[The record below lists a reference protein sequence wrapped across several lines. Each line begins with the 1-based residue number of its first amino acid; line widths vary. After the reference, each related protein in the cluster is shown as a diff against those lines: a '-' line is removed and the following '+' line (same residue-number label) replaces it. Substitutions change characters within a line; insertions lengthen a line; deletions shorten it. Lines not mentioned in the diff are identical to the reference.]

1 MREEQ
6 AMSDIEPYTS
16 ADPYAESGEDRLQTY
31 LDEEYGDCT
40 CTDTGD
46 ICPRCAEESSIRSM
60 GEP

>member
-1 MREEQ
+1 MN
-6 AMSDIEPYTS
+6 DIEPYTS

-40 CTDTGD
+40 CPDTGD
-46 ICPRCAEESSIRSM
+46 ICPRCAEESSIRSL